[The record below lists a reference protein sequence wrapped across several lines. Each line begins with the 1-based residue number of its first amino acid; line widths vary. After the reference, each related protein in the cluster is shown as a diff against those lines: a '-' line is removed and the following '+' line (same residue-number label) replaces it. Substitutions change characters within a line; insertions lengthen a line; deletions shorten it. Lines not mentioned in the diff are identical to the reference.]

1 MVVGSSTRDRTAPR
15 GSAALGH
22 RTEPPAARK
31 RAAEGRTRDGAST
44 CQPPNRAA
52 RGLRKE
58 QRGRAS
64 RPTRPSAPTCGAA
77 RSSRPMKPAGRSAAI
92 RTGSG
97 PLRPP
102 TRRPTRSSTAGAS
115 PKPHGC
121 SAPTMRAC
129 CSARAGRTVSDQELA
144 VARGLYVN
152 RLAALLDRRPSR
164 LADARRFAAHLTTE
178 FDAAGTGARCPP
190 RLSIRS
196 ATLTR

>member
-15 GSAALGH
+15 GSAALGD

-129 CSARAGRTVSDQELA
+129 CSARAGRTVSDQERGR
-144 VARGLYVN
+144 ARPVCQ
-152 RLAALLDRRPSR
+152 S
-164 LADARRFAAHLTTE
+164 ARRAARPAPQPARRRE
-178 FDAAGTGARCPP
+178 RDALP
-190 RLSIRS
+190 RTLRPNSTLRAPGPVVLHAFQS
-196 ATLTR
+196 APLH